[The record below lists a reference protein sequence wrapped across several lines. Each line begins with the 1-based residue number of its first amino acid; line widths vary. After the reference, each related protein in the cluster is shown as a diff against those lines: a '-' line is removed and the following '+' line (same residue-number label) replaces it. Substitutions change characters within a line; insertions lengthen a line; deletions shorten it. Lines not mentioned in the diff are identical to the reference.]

1 MELIFLN
8 QFSCSRPRVTGLLNI
23 CNRLLYPVKPQTV
36 FKIIW
41 RQIVQFA
48 MRTHEI
54 VEVHTIEIQSGDEA
68 PPFILR
74 LYNFYESRGEFFEIM
89 K

>member
-1 MELIFLN
+1 MVRLFFKTGRKSIFLLT
-8 QFSCSRPRVTGLLNI
+8 SEGYWIIKHLYLA
-23 CNRLLYPVKPQTV
+23 LYPIKPQTV

-68 PPFILR
+68 HKPSF
-74 LYNFYESRGEFFEIM
+74 
-89 K
+89 